1 MPLPF
6 IVRLAPLALACVS
19 AALHAQSL
27 TFSQAAQPLGT
38 ALTRIASQAGVQVF
52 FTQDL
57 VENRQA
63 PALRGQY
70 TARQALQAVL
80 QGSGLTLKPAGP
92 DSYTLQTADVPLGET
107 KTIRQGDTLAAVTV
121 VASRTPKSIEETANT
136 VWVIDS
142 EQIAEQTRGGVP
154 LKEMLG
160 QLIPGLDM
168 GGQSRTNAGQ
178 YLRGR
183 PTQVMIDGISLNGS
197 RQLSRQFDSIDPF
210 NIERIEVL
218 SGATAIHGGNATG
231 GIINII
237 TKRAEPG
244 AASFVSEVGVRSGLR
259 AGDDLNVTLSQSVQG
274 GTDTVQA
281 RLALSLSRNGGA
293 YDSRGDRVLPDIT
306 QTDLQWNR
314 SVDLMGALNV
324 DLQDAGELRL
334 LAQYYDSGFQP
345 GKALWLRPGTDGSI
359 LTPSE
364 LDIRSGFDSDYK
376 PHTERQ
382 ILAADYVKGGILG
395 GQDLY
400 LKAYVRNES
409 MRFYPYPDSDAN
421 PLAPGARIYNWSV
434 STQDTRTF
442 GLKAMLNKDW
452 ERISL
457 NYGLDYDHETFKA
470 DQTMF
475 DIAKAMNSGGLVFDK
490 TSTLKRYPGFRNHI
504 LGAFAQ
510 ADARLNDRLSL
521 SAGVRRQH
529 VRVRVDDFV
538 QGIQQRLMAGGYG
551 QSADPIPG
559 GRNSYGTTLFNA
571 GLLYKLTPAQQLWAN
586 YSEGFELAD
595 PAKYYG
601 TGASYTLVGNHWTLG
616 RHLSVEGSTMAAIK
630 TRSAEIGWRYNDG
643 PLSAQVALFH
653 SQSDKSIVLDRKTL
667 NISLMDTK
675 VRNYGLEGQLD
686 LRLGDGW
693 STGASLLL
701 IRNEE
706 LKDGD
711 WQRRGVYYS
720 SPSKVTAYVGKQSG
734 NWAVRAQLAHSM
746 KLRSD
751 IPSVGGGQQ
760 QESLPSLTLVD
771 LLGRYRFDHSAQAKG
786 TLSLGV
792 QNLFN
797 KSYETRWSQQ
807 AKLIYSGI
815 IAPGVLDF
823 RGQGRTYALTYT
835 LEY

>member
-1 MPLPF
+1 M
-6 IVRLAPLALACVS
+6 
-19 AALHAQSL
+19 
-27 TFSQAAQPLGT
+27 
-38 ALTRIASQAGVQVF
+38 
-52 FTQDL
+52 
-57 VENRQA
+57 
-63 PALRGQY
+63 
-70 TARQALQAVL
+70 
-80 QGSGLTLKPAGP
+80 
-92 DSYTLQTADVPLGET
+92 
-107 KTIRQGDTLAAVTV
+107 
-121 VASRTPKSIEETANT
+121 
-136 VWVIDS
+136 WVIDS

-259 AGDDLNVTLSQSVQG
+259 AGDDLNATLSQSVQG

-529 VRVRVDDFV
+529 VRVRVDDSV
-538 QGIQQRLMAGGYG
+538 QAVEQRLMAGGDG
-551 QSADPIPG
+551 QAADPIPG

-616 RHLSVEGSTMAAIK
+616 RHLSVEGSTMSAIK